1 MGKIEEN
8 KQLKKQ
14 KLMDTAFALFTSKGI
29 VRTSVAD
36 IVESSGLAK
45 GTFYLYFRDKY
56 DLQEKLIIRESE
68 KLFRHALKNSDYR
81 QCEAAEDKVLAIT
94 GDILDQMEKDRRLLG
109 FINKNLSW
117 GIFRTA
123 LSRADSEIL
132 AFFEEILHISDAQQL
147 EILVYT
153 IVELV
158 SATCYSVILDSDPV
172 DLQHYKPVLFRIIR
186 GILRDF
192 REDSGNGATS
202 C

>member
-14 KLMDTAFALFTSKGI
+14 KLMDTAFELFTGKGI
-29 VRTSVAD
+29 VRTSVSE

-56 DLQEKLIIRESE
+56 DLQEKLIIRKSE
-68 KLFRHALKNSDYR
+68 TLLHHALKESGYEH
-81 QCEAAEDKVLAIT
+81 CEGAEDKVLAIIE
-94 GDILDQMEKDRRLLG
+94 DILDQMQKDKRLLG

-117 GIFRTA
+117 GIFHKA

-132 AFFEEILHISDAQQL
+132 SFFEDILQIADAQRL

-158 SATCYSVILDSDPV
+158 GSTCYSVILESDPV
-172 DLQHYKPVLFRIIR
+172 DLAHYKPVLFRIIR
-186 GILRDF
+186 GIIRDF
-192 REDSGNGATS
+192 RAEAAAAP
-202 C
+202 